1 MLLHERKELR
11 LEKSKQI
18 KDKRQ
23 GLSSPLKSFFVPDSC
38 LQGSEFPIHLTW
50 NREKLV
56 KINIKFPSTSMNLK
70 EIYNVSKR
78 GLETE
83 DGNLTITEFE
93 INGYVG
99 LVFETGICK
108 ESSVV
113 VPVKAE
119 IETDN
124 GISHVVERK
133 MLLFRPHI
141 VTQTIPRETELVS
154 RKDKLYLKDKISLM
168 NQGEGTAIVRLDI
181 AKESNLL
188 VKTTNEIKEFTE
200 KFCTT
205 LKSKSQTLKKDFP
218 EYSQIAD
225 EFTSLIIDATKGTFA
240 FTKEYAQETQRIFDE
255 ITRAFEE
262 NKEFFRD
269 FLDALLGAYL
279 SAVSIITEIH
289 SFFEYLK
296 SLAGKKVILLN
307 ATSAIELKP
316 GSNNIIGHLR
326 IKDLAHNVYEPVDIS
341 IKVNVSS
348 DKPVMLPLY
357 SLFDWLGE

>member
-1 MLLHERKELR
+1 MLLHEREKPR
-11 LEKSKQI
+11 PEKSKQVNY
-18 KDKRQ
+18 KRQ
-23 GLSSPLKSFFVPDSC
+23 EWPSPLKSFFVPDSN

-56 KINIKFPSTSMNLK
+56 RINIRFPSASMHLK

-78 GLETE
+78 GLKIE

-93 INGYVG
+93 INGYMG
-99 LVFETGICK
+99 LVFEASIDK
-108 ESSVV
+108 KSSVI
-113 VPVKAE
+113 VPVKVE

-141 VTQTIPRETELVS
+141 VAQTTPRKTELVS
-154 RKDKLYLKDKISLM
+154 RNDRLNLKEKISLK

-181 AKESNLL
+181 AKESNLS
-188 VKTTNEIKEFTE
+188 VKTTNEIKEFIE

-205 LKSKSQTLKKDFP
+205 LESKSQSLKEDFP

-225 EFTSLIIDATKGTFA
+225 EFTSLIIDMTKGTFA
-240 FTKEYAQETQRIFDE
+240 FTKEYAQEIQRISDE
-255 ITRAFEE
+255 ITRTFEE
-262 NKEFFRD
+262 NEEFSRD

-279 SAVSIITEIH
+279 SAVNIITEIH

-326 IKDLAHNVYEPVDIS
+326 IKDLAHNVYKPIDVNMG
-341 IKVNVSS
+341 VNVSS
-348 DKPVMLPLY
+348 NKPVMLPLY
-357 SLFDWLGE
+357 SLFEWLGE